1 MLSQYL
7 TYIFCLLCLSFNTAQ
22 ADFLSSLPIKSTDTI
37 YLPNV
42 NRYILAT
49 DQLLTPELE
58 YKKNIQAALAPIVKA
73 AKQARAVNI
82 YAFSDDASTRSLAT
96 QVTQEQAQRIADF
109 LWSQGIEL
117 EQLHVRGMGNSES
130 RISNTNNVLQT
141 AFNRRIEID
150 LVL

>member
-7 TYIFCLLCLSFNTAQ
+7 TLIFCFVSMGTTMHANILSA
-22 ADFLSSLPIKSTDTI
+22 LPIKSTDTI

-58 YKKNIQAALAPIVKA
+58 YKPQAKSALTPIIKS
-73 AKQARAVNI
+73 AKLAKSINI
-82 YAFSDDASTRSLAT
+82 YAFTDESTVGTLAT

-109 LWSQGIEL
+109 FWAQGIEL
-117 EQLHVRGMGNSES
+117 DQLHVRGMGHNDA
-130 RISNTNNVLQT
+130 RLTGTTNVLQT